1 MLVCLWTCVLPQH
14 FVQYPASKATPLTL
28 TMPGKPHV
36 LQNTLRLVLCW
47 LELMLSIICA
57 KTSPRFCNV
66 CGRGVEQLWS
76 RARAGCYETLYV
88 CPDQRVSARTICKL
102 RRTISSCC
110 LTRNLPPI
118 LQQIL
123 LQPEFADSITRLL
136 EFGPREIACAFR
148 RMLRIPFVHLPLPSR
163 VTDCILS
170 YLRMDFTP

>member
-1 MLVCLWTCVLPQH
+1 
-14 FVQYPASKATPLTL
+14 
-28 TMPGKPHV
+28 
-36 LQNTLRLVLCW
+36 
-47 LELMLSIICA
+47 MLSIICA

-66 CGRGVEQLWS
+66 CGREVEQLWS
-76 RARAGCYETLYV
+76 RAQARCYETLYV
-88 CPDQRVSARTICKL
+88 CTDQRVSARTICKL

-123 LQPEFADSITRLL
+123 LQAEFAVSIARLL

-148 RMLRIPFVHLPLPSR
+148 RMLCIPFVHLPLPSK

-170 YLRMDFTP
+170 YLRMDNEMNVLNPVAKAKPKPKAKARGKARNKSRLMDVRLRPKA